1 MAVIDQI
8 IKHKIVAII
17 RGAAPDHV
25 IPIAKALHEGG
36 IRLLEITMNSEAPLN
51 VIKRLKAHFGPAMV
65 IGAGTI
71 LHENEVADAIEAGAS
86 FLLSPIVSTAIIQR
100 TKTLGAVSIPGAY
113 TATEIYQAYAAGADI
128 VKVFPASSPDY
139 IKNIRGP
146 LPEIPLLPTGGV
158 SIENI
163 ADYQAAGAVGF
174 GIGSALVS
182 GNASLT
188 EDYLLALTEKSRRLV
203 AAVNV

>member
-8 IKHKIVAII
+8 LEHKIVAIV

-25 IPIAKALHEGG
+25 LPIAKALHEGG
-36 IRLLEITMNSEAPLN
+36 IRLLEITMNSEDPLN
-51 VIKRLKAHFGPAMV
+51 VIKRLQAHFGPDMI

-71 LHENEVADAIEAGAS
+71 LHKNEVARAIEAGAS
-86 FLLSPIVSTAIIQR
+86 FLLSPIVSTEIIQH
-100 TKTLGAVSIPGAY
+100 TKALGAVSIPGAY

-128 VKVFPASSPDY
+128 VKVFPATSPEY

-146 LPEIPLLPTGGV
+146 LPQIPLLPTGGV

-163 ADYQAAGAVGF
+163 AEYQAAGAAGF
-174 GIGSALVS
+174 GIGSALVN
-182 GNASLT
+182 GTASLT
-188 EDYLLALTEKSRRLV
+188 EDYLLALTEKARRLV
-203 AAVNV
+203 AAINK